1 MTVSH
6 RPGDDQNRDGMEIT
20 IRLTPSEAESV
31 GKDALLMAEILDS
44 CLWAMA
50 MLRTNINSRDP
61 GAPAPTQGDWAA
73 ALRGLDRLS
82 PRLQGARDGVIRA
95 YITAGG
101 TIQRVAEALNMSA
114 SDAQHHSAQLTD
126 DPPAVWEQWAT
137 SRRPGMRSSSAP

>member
-6 RPGDDQNRDGMEIT
+6 RPGDDQNNGGMEIT
-20 IRLTPSEAESV
+20 IRLTPSEAENI
-31 GKDALLMAEILDS
+31 GRDALLMAEILDS

-61 GAPAPTQGDWAA
+61 GTPAPTHGDWAA
-73 ALRGLDRLS
+73 ALRGLDRLP

-101 TIQRVAEALNMSA
+101 TIQRVAEVMNISTSA
-114 SDAQHHSAQLTD
+114 AQDHSAQLTES
-126 DPPAVWEQWAT
+126 PPTVWEKWAT
-137 SRRPGMRSSSAP
+137 SPLPMRRV